1 MVGAR
6 AATLH
11 WRIEI
16 AHIRAMGIEGGLTQE
31 PIRILLVED
40 DEDDAFLLQR
50 ALTKAAPGQF
60 AISRVATLDSAR
72 RALVTS
78 PFHVVLSDLSL
89 PDSRGFDTF
98 EKIHEADPEVAIVV
112 LTGNDDERL
121 AVRAL
126 NEGAQ
131 DYLVK
136 GKADGQS
143 LVRSMRYAI
152 ERNRSRRLE
161 MDNTALESE
170 IRARK
175 LAQEQL
181 ERVAAQLQASNR
193 ELQQFASVA
202 SHDLQEPLR
211 KIVVFGD
218 RLRQKFGGE
227 LGDQGNDYIA
237 RMMNAAGRMQTLIDD
252 LLEFSR
258 VVTRARPFVAVDLAE
273 VVREVLGDL
282 EVLIESKGAV
292 VDVGSLPT
300 IQADPT
306 QLRQVFQNLIA
317 NAMKFQGDG
326 AVPHVV
332 IRADPA
338 TCQGLAGWKLT
349 VRDNGIGFEQA
360 HAERIFAPFQRLHGR
375 SEFGGSG
382 IGLAIVR
389 RIVERHNGT
398 IVAEGNPGHGAVF
411 TILLPAEGDAVPT
424 AA

>member
-1 MVGAR
+1 
-6 AATLH
+6 LS
-11 WRIEI
+11 
-16 AHIRAMGIEGGLTQE
+16 QE

-50 ALTKAAPGQF
+50 ALTKTAPGQF
-60 AISRVATLDSAR
+60 AVSRVGTLEEAR
-72 RALVTS
+72 RALISS

-98 EKIHEADPEVAIVV
+98 EKIHEADPEVAVVV

-161 MDNTALESE
+161 RDNTALEGE

-175 LAQEQL
+175 LTQEQL
-181 ERVAAQLQASNR
+181 ERVAAQLESSNR

-218 RLRQKFGGE
+218 RLRTKFGDQLGE
-227 LGDQGNDYIA
+227 QGVDYVD
-237 RMMNAAGRMQTLIDD
+237 RMMNAAERMRTLIDD

-258 VVTRARPFVAVDLAE
+258 VMTRTRPFVAVNVGE
-273 VVREVLGDL
+273 VIHEVLVDL

-292 VDVGSLPT
+292 IDIGDLPT

-317 NAMKFQGDG
+317 NALKFQGEG
-326 AVPHVV
+326 AVPHVA
-332 IRADPA
+332 IRAEPA
-338 TCQGLAGWKLT
+338 SCGTSSGWRIV
-349 VRDNGIGFEQA
+349 VRDNGIGFEQQ
-360 HAERIFAPFQRLHGR
+360 HADRIFAPFQRLHGR

-389 RIVERHNGT
+389 RIVERHGGT
-398 IVAEGNPGHGAVF
+398 IAAEANLGQGAVF
-411 TILLPAEGDAVPT
+411 TIVLPAEGESVT
-424 AA
+424 SAA

>member
-1 MVGAR
+1 
-6 AATLH
+6 LS
-11 WRIEI
+11 
-16 AHIRAMGIEGGLTQE
+16 QE
-31 PIRILLVED
+31 PIRVLLVED

-50 ALTKAAPGQF
+50 ALNKAAPGQF
-60 AISRVATLDSAR
+60 NMERVGTLEAAR

-78 PFHVVLSDLSL
+78 SFHVVLSDLSL

-98 EKIHEADPEVAIVV
+98 ERIHEADPEVAVVV

-121 AVRAL
+121 VVRAL

-143 LVRSMRYAI
+143 LVRSMQYAI
-152 ERNRSRRLE
+152 ERNRSRKLE
-161 MDNTALESE
+161 RHNTALESE

-181 ERVAAQLQASNR
+181 ERVAAQLEASNR

-218 RLRQKFGGE
+218 RLKAKFGDQLGE
-227 LGDQGNDYIA
+227 QGGDYIERMMSAAA
-237 RMMNAAGRMQTLIDD
+237 RMRVLIDD

-258 VVTRARPFVAVDLAE
+258 VVTRARPFVPVDLAE
-273 VVREVLGDL
+273 VVREVLVDL

-292 VDVGSLPT
+292 LDVGDLPT

-306 QLRQVFQNLIA
+306 QLRQVFQNLLS
-317 NAMKFQGDG
+317 NAMKFQDGG
-326 AVPHVV
+326 AVPHVA
-332 IRADPA
+332 IRAEPA
-338 TCQGLAGWKLT
+338 NNGSHHGWRIT
-349 VRDNGIGFEQA
+349 VRDNGIGFEQQ
-360 HAERIFAPFQRLHGR
+360 HAERIFAPFQRLVGR
-375 SEFGGSG
+375 SEFKGSG

-389 RIVERHNGT
+389 RIVERHAGT
-398 IVAEGNPGHGAVF
+398 IAAESSPGQGALF
-411 TILLPAEGDAVPT
+411 IITLPADADAVT
-424 AA
+424 TTSAA

>member
-1 MVGAR
+1 MS
-6 AATLH
+6 
-11 WRIEI
+11 
-16 AHIRAMGIEGGLTQE
+16 QE
-31 PIRILLVED
+31 PTRILLVED

-50 ALTKAAPGQF
+50 ALTKTAPGQF
-60 AISRVATLDSAR
+60 LVTRVGTLDAAR
-72 RALVTS
+72 RALVTQ

-89 PDSRGFDTF
+89 PDSRGLETF
-98 EKIHEADPEVAIVV
+98 ERIQEADPEVAIVV

-131 DYLVK
+131 DYLIK
-136 GKADGQS
+136 GKADGHS

-161 MDNTALESE
+161 LDNTALENE

-175 LAQEQL
+175 LAQEEL
-181 ERVAAQLQASNR
+181 ERVAAQLEASNR

-218 RLRQKFGGE
+218 RLRSKFGDQLGE
-227 LGDQGNDYIA
+227 QGGDYID
-237 RMMNAAGRMQTLIDD
+237 RMMNAAGRMRTLIDD

-273 VVREVLGDL
+273 VIREVLGDL

-292 VDVGSLPT
+292 VDVGELPT

-306 QLRQVFQNLIA
+306 QMRQVFQNLIA
-317 NAMKFQGDG
+317 NAMKFQGEG
-326 AVPHVV
+326 AVPHVA
-332 IRADPA
+332 IRAEPD
-338 TCQGLAGWKLT
+338 TSRSTRGWRIS
-349 VRDNGIGFEQA
+349 VRDNGIGFEQQ

-389 RIVERHNGT
+389 RIVERHGGAIT
-398 IVAEGNPGHGAVF
+398 AESSPGQGACFLLCLPSDDVRRDLERTPPSSVESESVASA
-411 TILLPAEGDAVPT
+411 
-424 AA
+424 

>member
-1 MVGAR
+1 MS
-6 AATLH
+6 
-11 WRIEI
+11 
-16 AHIRAMGIEGGLTQE
+16 QE

-60 AISRVATLDSAR
+60 AISRVGTLEAAR
-72 RALVTS
+72 RTLMTS

-89 PDSRGFDTF
+89 PDSRGFETF
-98 EKIHEADPEVAIVV
+98 ESIHEADPEVAIVV

-131 DYLVK
+131 DFLVK

-161 MDNTALESE
+161 RDNTALEGE

-175 LAQEQL
+175 LAQERL
-181 ERVAAQLQASNR
+181 ERVAAQLEASNR

-218 RLRQKFGGE
+218 RLRAKFGGE
-227 LGDQGNDYIA
+227 LGEQGNDYIG

-258 VVTRARPFVAVDLAE
+258 VVTRARPFVAVDMAE

-282 EVLIESKGAV
+282 EVLIESKGAA

-306 QLRQVFQNLIA
+306 QLRQVFQNLLA
-317 NAMKFQGDG
+317 NAMKFQGEG
-326 AVPHVV
+326 AVPHVA
-332 IRADPA
+332 IRSEQALCSGAP
-338 TCQGLAGWKLT
+338 GWRIT
-349 VRDNGIGFEQA
+349 VRDNGIGFEQQ

-389 RIVERHNGT
+389 RIVERHNGLIT
-398 IVAEGNPGHGAVF
+398 AEGNPGQGALF
-411 TILLPAEGDAVPT
+411 SILLPAEGDAVPS

>member
-1 MVGAR
+1 
-6 AATLH
+6 LS
-11 WRIEI
+11 
-16 AHIRAMGIEGGLTQE
+16 QE
-31 PIRILLVED
+31 PIRVLLVED
-40 DEDDAFLLQR
+40 DEDDAFLLHR
-50 ALTKAAPGQF
+50 ALNKAAPGQF
-60 AISRVATLDSAR
+60 NMERVGTLEAAR
-72 RALVTS
+72 RALITNS
-78 PFHVVLSDLSL
+78 FHVVLSDLSL

-98 EKIHEADPEVAIVV
+98 ERIHEADPEVAVVV

-121 AVRAL
+121 VVRAL

-143 LVRSMRYAI
+143 LVRSMQYAI
-152 ERNRSRRLE
+152 ERNRSRKLE
-161 MDNTALESE
+161 RHNTALEGE

-181 ERVAAQLQASNR
+181 ERVAAQLEASNR

-218 RLRQKFGGE
+218 RLKAKFGDQLGE
-227 LGDQGNDYIA
+227 QGGDYIE
-237 RMMNAAGRMQTLIDD
+237 RMMSAAGRMRVLIDD

-258 VVTRARPFVAVDLAE
+258 VVTRARPFVAVDLKE
-273 VVREVLGDL
+273 VVREVLVDL
-282 EVLIESKGAV
+282 EVLIEGKGAV
-292 VDVGSLPT
+292 IDVGELPT

-306 QLRQVFQNLIA
+306 QLRQVFQNLLT

-326 AVPHVV
+326 AVPLVT
-332 IRADPA
+332 IRSESASI
-338 TCQGLAGWKLT
+338 GSIAGWRVT
-349 VRDNGIGFEQA
+349 VQDNGIGFEQQ
-360 HAERIFAPFQRLHGR
+360 HAEKIFAPFQRLHGR
-375 SEFGGSG
+375 SEFKGSG

-389 RIVERHNGT
+389 RIVERHSGT
-398 IVAEGNPGHGAVF
+398 IAAESSPGQGALF
-411 TILLPAEGDAVPT
+411 TILLPAEGDAISTTT

>member
-1 MVGAR
+1 MSS
-6 AATLH
+6 
-11 WRIEI
+11 
-16 AHIRAMGIEGGLTQE
+16 GGTSQE

-60 AISRVATLDSAR
+60 AISRVGTLDAAR
-72 RALVTS
+72 RTLISS

-161 MDNTALESE
+161 LDNTALEGE

-181 ERVAAQLQASNR
+181 ERVAAQLEASNR

-218 RLRQKFGGE
+218 RLRQRFGGE
-227 LGDQGNDYIA
+227 LGDQGNDYIE

-258 VVTRARPFVAVDLAE
+258 VVTRARPFVPVNLGE
-273 VVREVLGDL
+273 VCGEVLTDL

-292 VDVGSLPT
+292 VDVGDMPT
-300 IQADPT
+300 LQADPT
-306 QLRQVFQNLIA
+306 QIRQVFQNLIA

-332 IRADPA
+332 IRAEQA
-338 TCQGLAGWKLT
+338 TCSGTPGWKVT
-349 VRDNGIGFEQA
+349 VKDNGIGFEQQ

-389 RIVERHNGT
+389 RIVERHSGT
-398 IVAEGNPGHGAVF
+398 IQAESSPGHGALF
-411 TILLPAEGDAVPT
+411 TILLPAEGDAVPS

>member
-1 MVGAR
+1 
-6 AATLH
+6 LS
-11 WRIEI
+11 
-16 AHIRAMGIEGGLTQE
+16 QE

-50 ALTKAAPGQF
+50 ALTKTAPGQF
-60 AISRVATLDSAR
+60 AVSRVGTLEEAR
-72 RALVTS
+72 RTLLST

-89 PDSRGFDTF
+89 PDSRGLDTF

-161 MDNTALESE
+161 RDNTALEGE

-181 ERVAAQLQASNR
+181 ERLAHQLEASNR

-218 RLRQKFGGE
+218 RLRAKFGDQLGE
-227 LGDQGNDYIA
+227 QGSDYVD
-237 RMMNAAGRMQTLIDD
+237 RMMNAAGRMRTLIDD

-258 VVTRARPFVAVDLAE
+258 VMTRARPFVPVNLGE
-273 VVREVLGDL
+273 VIHEVLGDL

-292 VDVGSLPT
+292 IDVGDLPT

-317 NAMKFQGDG
+317 NALKFQGEG
-326 AVPHVV
+326 AVPHVA
-332 IRADPA
+332 IRAEPA
-338 TCQGLAGWKLT
+338 ACGALPGWKIT
-349 VRDNGIGFEQA
+349 VRDNGIGFEQQ
-360 HAERIFAPFQRLHGR
+360 HADRIFAPFQRLHGR

-389 RIVERHNGT
+389 RIVERHGGT
-398 IVAEGNPGHGAVF
+398 IAAESSLGHGAAFLITV
-411 TILLPAEGDAVPT
+411 PAEGESVT
-424 AA
+424 SAA

>member
-1 MVGAR
+1 VS
-6 AATLH
+6 
-11 WRIEI
+11 
-16 AHIRAMGIEGGLTQE
+16 QE
-31 PIRILLVED
+31 QIRILLVED

-50 ALTKAAPGQF
+50 SLTKSAPGQF
-60 AISRVATLDSAR
+60 AISRVGTLEQAR
-72 RALVTS
+72 RALAST

-98 EKIHEADPEVAIVV
+98 VRIHEADPEVAVVV

-161 MDNTALESE
+161 ADNTALENE
-170 IRARK
+170 IRARR

-181 ERVAAQLQASNR
+181 ERVAAQLEASNR

-218 RLRQKFGGE
+218 RLKAKFGDQ

-258 VVTRARPFVAVDLAE
+258 VVTRARPFVAVDLGE
-273 VVREVLGDL
+273 IVREVLGDL
-282 EVLIESKGAV
+282 EVAIEAKGAV
-292 VDVGSLPT
+292 VDVGDLPT

-306 QLRQVFQNLIA
+306 QVRQVFQNLIS
-317 NAMKFQGDG
+317 NAMKFQGEG
-326 AVPHVV
+326 AVPHVA
-332 IRADPA
+332 IRAVA
-338 TCQGLAGWKLT
+338 ASCAGAPGWSVT
-349 VRDNGIGFEQA
+349 VRDNGIGFEQQ

-375 SEFGGSG
+375 SEFTGSG

-389 RIVERHNGT
+389 RIVERHGGT
-398 IVAEGNPGHGAVF
+398 IAAEGNPGQGACF
-411 TILLPAEGDAVPT
+411 TILLPASGNLVTSPA
-424 AA
+424 

>member
-1 MVGAR
+1 MS
-6 AATLH
+6 
-11 WRIEI
+11 
-16 AHIRAMGIEGGLTQE
+16 QE

-40 DEDDAFLLQR
+40 DEDDAFLLER
-50 ALTKAAPGQF
+50 ALTKTAPGLF
-60 AISRVATLDSAR
+60 AISRVGTLDAAR
-72 RALVTS
+72 RLLVS
-78 PFHVVLSDLSL
+78 APFHVVLSDLSL

-98 EKIHEADPEVAIVV
+98 VGIHEADPEVAVVV

-121 AVRAL
+121 ALRAL

-131 DYLVK
+131 DYLIK

-161 MDNTALESE
+161 RDNTALEGE
-170 IRARK
+170 IRARR

-181 ERVAAQLQASNR
+181 ERVAAQLEASNR

-218 RLRQKFGGE
+218 RLRAKFGDQLGE
-227 LGDQGNDYIA
+227 QGNDYIA

-273 VVREVLGDL
+273 VAREVLGDL
-282 EVLIESKGAV
+282 EVAIEAKGAV
-292 VDVGSLPT
+292 VDVGAMPT
-300 IQADPT
+300 LQADPT
-306 QLRQVFQNLIA
+306 QLRQVLQNLIS

-326 AVPHVV
+326 AVPHVT
-332 IRADPA
+332 IRAEET
-338 TCQGLAGWKLT
+338 TCCGAPGWSLS
-349 VRDNGIGFEQA
+349 VRDNGIGFEQQ
-360 HAERIFAPFQRLHGR
+360 HADRIFAPFQRLHGR
-375 SEFGGSG
+375 SEFSGSG

-389 RIVERHNGT
+389 RIVERHGGT
-398 IVAEGNPGHGAVF
+398 IKAESSPGQGACF
-411 TILLPAEGDAVPT
+411 TIVLPAAGDAVVP
-424 AA
+424 AN

>member
-1 MVGAR
+1 MSVAGVP
-6 AATLH
+6 
-11 WRIEI
+11 
-16 AHIRAMGIEGGLTQE
+16 GQE

-60 AISRVATLDSAR
+60 AISRVGTLEAAR
-72 RALVTS
+72 RTLISS

-136 GKADGQS
+136 GRADGQS

-161 MDNTALESE
+161 LDNSALESE

-181 ERVAAQLQASNR
+181 ERVAAQLEASNR

-227 LGDQGNDYIA
+227 LGDQGNDYIE

-258 VVTRARPFVAVDLAE
+258 VVTRARPFVPVALGD

-292 VDVGSLPT
+292 VDVGDLPT

-306 QLRQVFQNLIA
+306 QVRQVFQNLLA

-332 IRADPA
+332 IRAEQAICSGSP
-338 TCQGLAGWKLT
+338 GWKLT
-349 VRDNGIGFEQA
+349 VRDNGIGFEQQ

-389 RIVERHNGT
+389 RIVERHKGT
-398 IVAEGNPGHGAVF
+398 IVADGTPGQGAVF
-411 TILLPAEGDAVPT
+411 TVVLPADSDAVSS

>member
-1 MVGAR
+1 
-6 AATLH
+6 
-11 WRIEI
+11 
-16 AHIRAMGIEGGLTQE
+16 LTQE

-50 ALTKAAPGQF
+50 ALTKTAPGQF
-60 AISRVATLDSAR
+60 AISRVGTLEAAR
-72 RALVTS
+72 RTLISS

-89 PDSRGFDTF
+89 PDSRGFETF
-98 EKIHEADPEVAIVV
+98 ERIHEADPEVAIVV

-161 MDNTALESE
+161 RDNTALEGE

-175 LAQEQL
+175 LAQERL
-181 ERVAAQLQASNR
+181 ERVAAQLEASNR

-218 RLRQKFGGE
+218 RLRTKVGGQ
-227 LGDQGNDYIA
+227 LGEQGNDYIE

-306 QLRQVFQNLIA
+306 QLRQVFQNLLA
-317 NAMKFQGDG
+317 NAMKFQGEG
-326 AVPHVV
+326 AVPHVA
-332 IRADPA
+332 IRSEAALCSGTP
-338 TCQGLAGWKLT
+338 GWRIT
-349 VRDNGIGFEQA
+349 FRDNGIGFEQQ

-389 RIVERHNGT
+389 RIVERHGGT
-398 IVAEGNPGHGAVF
+398 ITAEGNPGQGALF
-411 TILLPAEGDAVPT
+411 SILLPSEGDAVPS

>member
-1 MVGAR
+1 
-6 AATLH
+6 LS
-11 WRIEI
+11 
-16 AHIRAMGIEGGLTQE
+16 Q
-31 PIRILLVED
+31 IRILLVED

-50 ALTKAAPGQF
+50 ALTKTAPGQF
-60 AISRVATLDSAR
+60 DVQRVVTLEDALRTLISAQFS
-72 RALVTS
+72 
-78 PFHVVLSDLSL
+78 VVLSDLSL
-89 PDSRGFDTF
+89 PDSRGFETF
-98 EKIHEADPEVAIVV
+98 ERIHEADPEVAIVV

-121 AVRAL
+121 AVRSL

-143 LVRSMRYAI
+143 LVRSIRYAI

-161 MDNTALESE
+161 RDNTALEGE
-170 IRARK
+170 VRARK
-175 LAQEQL
+175 LAQERL
-181 ERVAAQLQASNR
+181 ERVAAQLESSNR

-218 RLRQKFGGE
+218 RLRAKFGDQLGE
-227 LGDQGNDYIA
+227 QGGDYVD
-237 RMMNAAGRMQTLIDD
+237 RMMNAAGRMRTLIDD

-258 VVTRARPFVAVDLAE
+258 VVTRARPLVPVDVAE
-273 VVREVLGDL
+273 VIREVLGDL

-292 VDVGSLPT
+292 VDIGDLPT

-306 QLRQVFQNLIA
+306 QLRQVFQNLLA
-317 NAMKFQGDG
+317 NAMKFQGEG
-326 AVPHVV
+326 AVPHVA
-332 IRADPA
+332 IRAEQAACGASP
-338 TCQGLAGWKLT
+338 GWRIT
-349 VRDNGIGFEQA
+349 VRDNGIGFEQQ

-389 RIVERHNGT
+389 RIVERHGGT
-398 IVAEGNPGHGAVF
+398 IVAESSVGHGALF
-411 TILLPAEGDAVPT
+411 SILVPAEGESVT
-424 AA
+424 SAA

>member
-1 MVGAR
+1 
-6 AATLH
+6 LS
-11 WRIEI
+11 
-16 AHIRAMGIEGGLTQE
+16 QE
-31 PIRILLVED
+31 PIRVLLVED

-50 ALTKAAPGQF
+50 ALNKAAPGQF
-60 AISRVATLDSAR
+60 NMDRVGTLEAAR
-72 RALVTS
+72 RALVS
-78 PFHVVLSDLSL
+78 NSFHVVLSDLSL

-98 EKIHEADPEVAIVV
+98 ERIHEADPEVAVVV

-121 AVRAL
+121 VVRAL

-143 LVRSMRYAI
+143 LVRSMQYAI
-152 ERNRSRRLE
+152 ERNRSRKLE
-161 MDNTALESE
+161 RHNTALESE

-181 ERVAAQLQASNR
+181 ERVAAQLEASNR

-218 RLRQKFGGE
+218 RLKAKFGDQLGE
-227 LGDQGNDYIA
+227 QGGDYIE
-237 RMMNAAGRMQTLIDD
+237 RMMGAAGRMRVLIDD

-258 VVTRARPFVAVDLAE
+258 VVTRARPFVPVDLNE
-273 VVREVLGDL
+273 VVREVLVDL
-282 EVLIESKGAV
+282 EVLIESKGAMI
-292 VDVGSLPT
+292 DVGELPT

-306 QLRQVFQNLIA
+306 QLRQVFQNLLS
-317 NAMKFQGDG
+317 NAMKFQDGG
-326 AVPHVV
+326 AVPHVA
-332 IRADPA
+332 IRAEPHSS
-338 TCQGLAGWKLT
+338 GSLPGWRIS
-349 VRDNGIGFEQA
+349 VRDNGIGFEQQ
-360 HAERIFAPFQRLHGR
+360 HAERIFAPFQRLVGR
-375 SEFGGSG
+375 SEFKGSG

-389 RIVERHNGT
+389 RIIERHAGT
-398 IVAEGNPGHGAVF
+398 IIAESSPGQGAAF
-411 TILLPAEGDAVPT
+411 TMTLPADADAVSATT

>member
-1 MVGAR
+1 MS
-6 AATLH
+6 
-11 WRIEI
+11 
-16 AHIRAMGIEGGLTQE
+16 QE

-40 DEDDAFLLQR
+40 DEDDAFLLER
-50 ALTKAAPGQF
+50 SLTKAAPGQF
-60 AISRVATLDSAR
+60 SIERVGTLEDAR
-72 RALVTS
+72 RALAAS

-89 PDSRGFDTF
+89 PDSRGLETF
-98 EKIHEADPEVAIVV
+98 EKIHEEDSEVAIVV

-152 ERNRSRRLE
+152 ERNRRRHLE
-161 MDNTALESE
+161 QHNTALEDE
-170 IRARK
+170 IRARQ
-175 LAQEQL
+175 LAQERL
-181 ERVAAQLQASNR
+181 ERVAAQLEASNR

-218 RLRQKFGGE
+218 RLRSKFGDQLGE
-227 LGDQGNDYIA
+227 QGGDYID
-237 RMMNAAGRMQTLIDD
+237 RMMNAAGRMRTLIDD

-258 VVTRARPFVAVDLAE
+258 VVTRARPFDAVDLG
-273 VVREVLGDL
+273 EVLQEVLVDL
-282 EVLIESKGAV
+282 EVLIESRGAV
-292 VDVGSLPT
+292 IDIGDLPT

-306 QLRQVFQNLIA
+306 QVRQVFQNLLT
-317 NAMKFQGDG
+317 NALKFQGEG

-332 IRADPA
+332 VRAEPA
-338 TCQGLAGWKLT
+338 SCGSRPGWTLT
-349 VRDNGIGFEQA
+349 VRDNGIGFEQE
-360 HAERIFAPFQRLHGR
+360 HAGIFAPFQRLHGR

-382 IGLAIVR
+382 IGLAIVK
-389 RIVERHNGT
+389 RIVDRHGGT
-398 IVAEGNPGHGAVF
+398 ISAEGNLGQGACF
-411 TILLPAEGDAVPT
+411 TVVLPSEGDAVPLPS
-424 AA
+424 

>member
-1 MVGAR
+1 M
-6 AATLH
+6 
-11 WRIEI
+11 
-16 AHIRAMGIEGGLTQE
+16 TQE
-31 PIRILLVED
+31 SIRILLVED

-50 ALTKAAPGQF
+50 ALTKTAPGQF
-60 AISRVATLDSAR
+60 AISLVGTLDEAR
-72 RALVTS
+72 RALVS
-78 PFHVVLSDLSL
+78 SHFHVVLSDLSL
-89 PDSRGFDTF
+89 PDSRGLETF

-161 MDNTALESE
+161 RDNTALEGE

-181 ERVAAQLQASNR
+181 ERVAAQLEASNR

-218 RLRQKFGGE
+218 RLRTKFSGG
-227 LGDQGNDYIA
+227 LGEQGQDYLE
-237 RMMNAAGRMQTLIDD
+237 RMMNAAERMQTLIND

-258 VVTRARPFVAVDLAE
+258 VVTRARPFVPVE
-273 VVREVLGDL
+273 IGQVVREVMGDL

-292 VDVGSLPT
+292 IDIGPMPT
-300 IQADPT
+300 ISADPT
-306 QLRQVFQNLIA
+306 QMRQMFQNLLA
-317 NAMKFQGDG
+317 NAMKFQGEG
-326 AVPHVV
+326 AVAQVV
-332 IRADPA
+332 IRAESAP
-338 TCQGLAGWKLT
+338 CAGRPGWRIT
-349 VRDNGIGFEQA
+349 VRDNGIGFEQH

-389 RIVERHNGT
+389 RIVERHGGT
-398 IVAEGNPGHGAVF
+398 ITAQSAPGQGATFNIV
-411 TILLPAEGDAVPT
+411 IPAEIGSPVGDESGMPVHEDPA
-424 AA
+424 

>member
-1 MVGAR
+1 M
-6 AATLH
+6 
-11 WRIEI
+11 
-16 AHIRAMGIEGGLTQE
+16 TQE

-50 ALTKAAPGQF
+50 ALTKTAPGQF
-60 AISRVATLDSAR
+60 AISRVGTLEAAR
-72 RALVTS
+72 RSLISA

-89 PDSRGFDTF
+89 PDSRGFETF
-98 EKIHEADPEVAIVV
+98 EKIHETDPEVAVVV

-161 MDNTALESE
+161 RDNTLLENE

-181 ERVAAQLQASNR
+181 ERVAAQLESSNR

-218 RLRQKFGGE
+218 RLRSRFGGQ
-227 LGDQGNDYIA
+227 LGDQGNDYIE

-258 VVTRARPFVAVDLAE
+258 VVTRARPFVPVDASE
-273 VVREVLGDL
+273 VIREVLGDL
-282 EVLIESKGAV
+282 EVLIESKGAM
-292 VDVGSLPT
+292 VDVGAMPVVH
-300 IQADPT
+300 ADPT
-306 QLRQVFQNLIA
+306 QMRQVFQNLIA
-317 NAMKFQGDG
+317 NAMKFQDKA
-326 AVPHVV
+326 AVPHVT
-332 IRADPA
+332 IRSEPA
-338 TCQGLAGWKLT
+338 QCAGAPGWRIT
-349 VRDNGIGFEQA
+349 VKDNGIGFEQQ

-389 RIVERHNGT
+389 RIVERHKGSIT
-398 IVAEGNPGHGAVF
+398 AESSPGHGASF
-411 TILLPAEGDAVPT
+411 TILLPAEADAVTT

>member
-1 MVGAR
+1 MS
-6 AATLH
+6 T
-11 WRIEI
+11 
-16 AHIRAMGIEGGLTQE
+16 E
-31 PIRILLVED
+31 PFRILLVED

-60 AISRVATLDSAR
+60 EISLAGTLDAAR
-72 RALVTS
+72 RSLLS
-78 PFHVVLSDLSL
+78 SSFHVVLSDLSL
-89 PDSRGFDTF
+89 PDSRGLDTF
-98 EKIHEADPEVAIVV
+98 ERIQEADPEVAIVV
-112 LTGNDDERL
+112 LTGIDDERL

-136 GKADGQS
+136 GKADGQA

-161 MDNTALESE
+161 KDNTALAGE

-181 ERVAAQLQASNR
+181 ERLAAQLEASNR

-218 RLRQKFGGE
+218 RLRSKFADPLGE
-227 LGDQGNDYIA
+227 QGRDYIE
-237 RMMNAAGRMQTLIDD
+237 RMMNAAERMQTLIND

-258 VVTRARPFVAVDLAE
+258 VVTRARPFVPVAVDQI
-273 VVREVLGDL
+273 VREVLGDL
-282 EVLIESKGAV
+282 EILIETKHAT
-292 VDVGSLPT
+292 VDVGDMPT
-300 IQADPT
+300 LSADPT
-306 QLRQVFQNLIA
+306 QLRQVFQNLLA
-317 NAMKFQGDG
+317 NAMKFQPEGS
-326 AVPHVV
+326 APSVA
-332 IRADPA
+332 IRSEAA
-338 TCQGLAGWKLT
+338 QVAGKAAWRIT
-349 VRDNGIGFEQA
+349 VKDNGIGFDPV

-375 SEFGGSG
+375 SEYGGSG

-389 RIVERHNGT
+389 RIVERHGGT
-398 IVAEGNPGHGAVF
+398 ATAESAPGEGATF
-411 TILLPAEGDAVPT
+411 TLLLPAEHGATSDSDSH
-424 AA
+424 

>member
-1 MVGAR
+1 MS
-6 AATLH
+6 
-11 WRIEI
+11 
-16 AHIRAMGIEGGLTQE
+16 QD

-60 AISRVATLDSAR
+60 AISRVGTLEAAR
-72 RALVTS
+72 RTLISS
-78 PFHVVLSDLSL
+78 PFQVVLSDLSL

-143 LVRSMRYAI
+143 LVRSMHYAI
-152 ERNRSRRLE
+152 ERNRNRRLRA
-161 MDNTALESE
+161 DNKALESE

-181 ERVAAQLQASNR
+181 ERVAAQLEASNR

-218 RLRQKFGGE
+218 RLKTKFGDQVGE
-227 LGDQGNDYIA
+227 QGTDYIE
-237 RMMNAAGRMQTLIDD
+237 RMMNAAGRMRTLIDD

-258 VVTRARPFVAVDLAE
+258 VVTRARPFVAVDLGE
-273 VVREVLGDL
+273 IVREVLGDL

-292 VDVGSLPT
+292 VDVGDLPT
-300 IQADPT
+300 LQADPT

-317 NAMKFQGDG
+317 NALKFQGDG
-326 AVPHVV
+326 AVPHVT
-332 IRADPA
+332 IRAEPDQDGSIP
-338 TCQGLAGWKLT
+338 GWRVT
-349 VRDNGIGFEQA
+349 VRDNGIGFEQQ
-360 HAERIFAPFQRLHGR
+360 HADRIFAPFQRLHGR

-389 RIVERHNGT
+389 RIVERHSGT
-398 IVAEGNPGHGAVF
+398 ITAESSPGHGAAFV
-411 TILLPAEGDAVPT
+411 IRLPAEADVVPLT
-424 AA
+424 A

>member
-1 MVGAR
+1 V
-6 AATLH
+6 
-11 WRIEI
+11 
-16 AHIRAMGIEGGLTQE
+16 
-31 PIRILLVED
+31 LLVED

-50 ALTKAAPGQF
+50 ALNKAAPGQF
-60 AISRVATLDSAR
+60 AVDRVGTLEAAR
-72 RALVTS
+72 RALLS
-78 PFHVVLSDLSL
+78 SSFSVVLSDLSL
-89 PDSRGFDTF
+89 PDSRGLDTF
-98 EKIHEADPEVAIVV
+98 ERIHEADPEVAVVV

-143 LVRSMRYAI
+143 LVRSMHYAI
-152 ERNRSRRLE
+152 ERNRSRKLE
-161 MDNTALESE
+161 RHNTALEGE

-181 ERVAAQLQASNR
+181 ERVAAQLEASNR

-211 KIVVFGD
+211 KIAVFGD
-218 RLRQKFGGE
+218 RLRAKFGEQLGE
-227 LGDQGNDYIA
+227 QGGDYID
-237 RMMNAAGRMQTLIDD
+237 RMMNAAGRMRTLIDD

-258 VVTRARPFVAVDLAE
+258 VVTRARPFVAVDLND

-292 VDVGSLPT
+292 VDVGDLPT

-326 AVPHVV
+326 AVPHVA
-332 IRADPA
+332 IRAEPA
-338 TCQGLAGWKLT
+338 ACGSMPGWRLS
-349 VRDNGIGFEQA
+349 VRDNGIGFEPQ
-360 HAERIFAPFQRLHGR
+360 HADRIFAPFQRLHGR

-389 RIVERHNGT
+389 RIVERHSGT
-398 IVAEGNPGHGAVF
+398 IMAESSPGQGALFV
-411 TILLPAEGDAVPT
+411 IVLPAEADAVTT

>member
-1 MVGAR
+1 
-6 AATLH
+6 LS
-11 WRIEI
+11 
-16 AHIRAMGIEGGLTQE
+16 QE
-31 PIRILLVED
+31 PIRVLLVED

-50 ALTKAAPGQF
+50 ALNKAAPGQF
-60 AISRVATLDSAR
+60 NMERVGTLEAAR

-78 PFHVVLSDLSL
+78 SFHVVLSDLSL

-98 EKIHEADPEVAIVV
+98 ERIHEADPEVAVVV

-121 AVRAL
+121 VVRAL

-143 LVRSMRYAI
+143 LVRSMQYAI
-152 ERNRSRRLE
+152 ERNRSRKLE
-161 MDNTALESE
+161 RHNTALESE

-181 ERVAAQLQASNR
+181 ERVAAQLEASNR

-218 RLRQKFGGE
+218 RLKAKFGDQLGE
-227 LGDQGNDYIA
+227 QGGDYIERMMSAAA
-237 RMMNAAGRMQTLIDD
+237 RMRVLIDD

-258 VVTRARPFVAVDLAE
+258 VVTRARPFVPVDLAE
-273 VVREVLGDL
+273 VVREVLVDL

-292 VDVGSLPT
+292 LDVGDLPT

-306 QLRQVFQNLIA
+306 QLRQVFQNLLS
-317 NAMKFQGDG
+317 NAMKFQDGG
-326 AVPHVV
+326 AVPHVA
-332 IRADPA
+332 IRAEPA
-338 TCQGLAGWKLT
+338 NNGSHHGWRIT
-349 VRDNGIGFEQA
+349 VRDNGIGFEQQ

-375 SEFGGSG
+375 HEYEGTG

-389 RIVERHNGT
+389 RIVERHRGS
-398 IVAEGNPGHGAVF
+398 IAAHGRPGEGACFVLRLPERQPVRDDETAV
-411 TILLPAEGDAVPT
+411 DPT
-424 AA
+424 VSFGV

>member
-1 MVGAR
+1 
-6 AATLH
+6 
-11 WRIEI
+11 
-16 AHIRAMGIEGGLTQE
+16 LTQE
-31 PIRILLVED
+31 LIRVLLVED

-50 ALTKAAPGQF
+50 ALNKAAPGQF
-60 AISRVATLDSAR
+60 NMERVGTLEAAR
-72 RALVTS
+72 RALVTNS
-78 PFHVVLSDLSL
+78 FHVVLSDLSL

-98 EKIHEADPEVAIVV
+98 ERIHEADPEVAVVV

-121 AVRAL
+121 VVRAL

-143 LVRSMRYAI
+143 LVRSMQYAI
-152 ERNRSRRLE
+152 ERNRSRKLE
-161 MDNTALESE
+161 RHNTALESE

-181 ERVAAQLQASNR
+181 ERVAAQLEASNR

-218 RLRQKFGGE
+218 RLKAKFGDQLGE
-227 LGDQGNDYIA
+227 QGGDYIERMMSAAA
-237 RMMNAAGRMQTLIDD
+237 RMRVLIDD

-258 VVTRARPFVAVDLAE
+258 VVTRARPFVPVDLAE
-273 VVREVLGDL
+273 VVREVLVDL

-292 VDVGSLPT
+292 LDVGDLPT

-306 QLRQVFQNLIA
+306 QLRQVFQNLLS
-317 NAMKFQGDG
+317 NAMKFQDGG
-326 AVPHVV
+326 AVPHVA
-332 IRADPA
+332 IRAEPYA
-338 TCQGLAGWKLT
+338 SGSLPGWRIS
-349 VRDNGIGFEQA
+349 VRDNGIGFEQQ
-360 HAERIFAPFQRLHGR
+360 HAERIFAPFQRLVGR
-375 SEFGGSG
+375 SEFKGSG

-389 RIVERHNGT
+389 RIVERHAGT
-398 IVAEGNPGHGAVF
+398 IAAESSPGQGALF
-411 TILLPAEGDAVPT
+411 TITLPADADAVT
-424 AA
+424 TTSAA

>member
-1 MVGAR
+1 
-6 AATLH
+6 LS
-11 WRIEI
+11 
-16 AHIRAMGIEGGLTQE
+16 QE

-50 ALTKAAPGQF
+50 ALTKTAPGQF
-60 AISRVATLDSAR
+60 AVSRVGTLEEAR
-72 RALVTS
+72 RTLISS

-89 PDSRGFDTF
+89 PDSHGLDTF

-161 MDNTALESE
+161 RDNTALEGE

-181 ERVAAQLQASNR
+181 ERLAHQLEASNR

-218 RLRQKFGGE
+218 RLRAKFSDQLGE
-227 LGDQGNDYIA
+227 QGSDYVD
-237 RMMNAAGRMQTLIDD
+237 RMMNAAGRMRTLIDD

-258 VVTRARPFVAVDLAE
+258 VMTRARPFVPVNLAE
-273 VVREVLGDL
+273 VIHEVLGDL

-292 VDVGSLPT
+292 IDVGELPT

-317 NAMKFQGDG
+317 NALKFQGEG
-326 AVPHVV
+326 AVPHVA
-332 IRADPA
+332 IRAEPA
-338 TCQGLAGWKLT
+338 TAGGLPGWRIT
-349 VRDNGIGFEQA
+349 VRDNGIGFEQQ
-360 HAERIFAPFQRLHGR
+360 HADRIFAPFQRLHGR

-389 RIVERHNGT
+389 RIVERHGGT
-398 IVAEGNPGHGAVF
+398 IAAESNLGQGAAFLITVPSEGESVPS
-411 TILLPAEGDAVPT
+411 PA
-424 AA
+424 

>member
-1 MVGAR
+1 M
-6 AATLH
+6 
-11 WRIEI
+11 
-16 AHIRAMGIEGGLTQE
+16 TQE

-50 ALTKAAPGQF
+50 ALTKTAPGQF
-60 AISRVATLDSAR
+60 AISRVGTLEAAR
-72 RALVTS
+72 RTLISS

-89 PDSRGFDTF
+89 PDSRGFETF
-98 EKIHEADPEVAIVV
+98 ERIHEADPEVAIVV

-161 MDNTALESE
+161 RDNTALEGE

-175 LAQEQL
+175 LAQERL
-181 ERVAAQLQASNR
+181 ERVAAQLEASNR

-218 RLRQKFGGE
+218 RLRTKVGGQ
-227 LGDQGNDYIA
+227 LGEQGNDYIE

-306 QLRQVFQNLIA
+306 QLRQVFQNLLA
-317 NAMKFQGDG
+317 NAMKFQGEG
-326 AVPHVV
+326 AVPHVA
-332 IRADPA
+332 IRSEAAQCSGVP
-338 TCQGLAGWKLT
+338 GWRIT
-349 VRDNGIGFEQA
+349 FRDNGIGFEQQ

-389 RIVERHNGT
+389 RIVERHGGT
-398 IVAEGNPGHGAVF
+398 ITAEGNPGQGALF
-411 TILLPAEGDAVPT
+411 SILLPTEGDAVPS

>member
-1 MVGAR
+1 MS
-6 AATLH
+6 
-11 WRIEI
+11 
-16 AHIRAMGIEGGLTQE
+16 QE

-50 ALTKAAPGQF
+50 ALTKTAPGQF
-60 AISRVATLDSAR
+60 AISRVGTLDAAR
-72 RALVTS
+72 RALVST

-98 EKIHEADPEVAIVV
+98 VRIQEADPEVAVVV

-161 MDNTALESE
+161 RDNTALEGE

-181 ERVAAQLQASNR
+181 ERVAAQLEASNR

-218 RLRQKFGGE
+218 RLQAKFGDKLGE
-227 LGDQGNDYIA
+227 QGNDYIA

-258 VVTRARPFVAVDLAE
+258 VVTRARPFVPVDLAE

-282 EVLIESKGAV
+282 EVAIEAKGAV
-292 VDVGSLPT
+292 VDVGDLPT

-306 QLRQVFQNLIA
+306 QLRQVFQNLIS

-326 AVPHVV
+326 AVPHVA
-332 IRADPA
+332 IRAVA
-338 TCQGLAGWKLT
+338 TSCGGAPGWCLT
-349 VRDNGIGFEQA
+349 VRDNGIGFEQQ
-360 HAERIFAPFQRLHGR
+360 HADRIFAPFQRLHGR
-375 SEFGGSG
+375 SEFSGTG

-389 RIVERHNGT
+389 RIVERHGGT
-398 IVAEGNPGHGAVF
+398 ITAEGNPGQGACF
-411 TILLPAEGDAVPT
+411 TIVLPAAGDAVIP
-424 AA
+424 AN

>member
-1 MVGAR
+1 MS
-6 AATLH
+6 
-11 WRIEI
+11 
-16 AHIRAMGIEGGLTQE
+16 QE

-50 ALTKAAPGQF
+50 ALTKTAPGQF
-60 AISRVATLDSAR
+60 DVQRVVTLEDALRTLISAQFS
-72 RALVTS
+72 
-78 PFHVVLSDLSL
+78 VVLSDLSL
-89 PDSRGFDTF
+89 PDSRGFETF
-98 EKIHEADPEVAIVV
+98 ERIHEADPEVAIVV

-121 AVRAL
+121 AVRSL

-143 LVRSMRYAI
+143 LVRSIRYAI

-161 MDNTALESE
+161 RDNTALEGE
-170 IRARK
+170 VRARK
-175 LAQEQL
+175 LAQERL
-181 ERVAAQLQASNR
+181 ERVAAQLESSNR

-218 RLRQKFGGE
+218 RLRAKFGDQLGE
-227 LGDQGNDYIA
+227 QGGDYVD
-237 RMMNAAGRMQTLIDD
+237 RMMNAAGRMRTLIDD

-258 VVTRARPFVAVDLAE
+258 VVTRARPLVPVDVAE
-273 VVREVLGDL
+273 VIREVLGDL

-292 VDVGSLPT
+292 VDIGDLPT

-306 QLRQVFQNLIA
+306 QLRQVFQNLLA
-317 NAMKFQGDG
+317 NAMKFQGEG
-326 AVPHVV
+326 AVPHVA
-332 IRADPA
+332 IRAEQAACGASP
-338 TCQGLAGWKLT
+338 GWRIT
-349 VRDNGIGFEQA
+349 VRDNGIGFEQQ

-389 RIVERHNGT
+389 RIVERHGGT
-398 IVAEGNPGHGAVF
+398 IVAESSVGHGALF
-411 TILLPAEGDAVPT
+411 SILVPAEGESVT
-424 AA
+424 SAA